1 MAGRWLVDG
10 WQMAGRWNLSI
21 SYLSAFNSLL
31 NNALHACWQ
40 IWYIFSR

>member
-1 MAGRWLVDG
+1 MAGRWG
-10 WQMAGRWNLSI
+10 LSI

-40 IWYIFSR
+40 IWYIFRVDRVFTYPLLN

>member
-1 MAGRWLVDG
+1 MAGRWLADG
-10 WQMAGRWNLSI
+10 V
-21 SYLSAFNSLL
+21 YLSAFNSLL